1 MLPVKNEYTK
11 MAGIGEASAIISVVQ
26 FGFSLATQLK
36 NYYDDFHDAGEDIT
50 NLANSLTSVC
60 SNAQELQKLIDK
72 DVLEHGFTPHASLDA
87 QTCCMQTQK
96 LADKLWKMVCKPNKG
111 EFPKGR
117 MVVKDD
123 IEFNKFRF
131 QWPLWKPQVEKHKA
145 ELNYLD
151 LKIMM
156 VKKDYRV
163 PGLSNEE
170 RERVARDMDSLK
182 RAKRRALEDLKEI
195 KEKQK
200 QRKKK
205 RVQISEEPPGH
216 RSRTPSSAASFRR
229 GSVGSFRLSR
239 VDVDVDAGDDRD
251 NYEDPGYDADYD
263 GAGGGLS
270 ASILGEI
277 VDRMA
282 PRLREDIL
290 AEIEEEKQ
298 LQVKSDANRKKEKA
312 DAIEEYRH
320 SLIEQ
325 WKKTQEDAD
334 EMRQQLKAAFRDDGL
349 AEEKIAQFVKQ
360 RQVAL
365 VQGNEMAQILNELGV
380 KVPTADMGKGEEG
393 DGTGIEGRHYRRRG

>member
-1 MLPVKNEYTK
+1 

-36 NYYDDFHDAGEDIT
+36 NYYDDFHEAGEDIA
-50 NLANSLTSVC
+50 NLANSLKSVC
-60 SNAQELQKLIDK
+60 SNAQELQELIDK
-72 DVLEHGFTPHASLDA
+72 DAYEHGFTNHGRLDA
-87 QTCCMQTQK
+87 QTCCVQTQK
-96 LADKLWKMVCKPNKG
+96 LADKLWKMVCKPNKS

-117 MVVKDD
+117 MIVKDD
-123 IEFNKFRF
+123 IEFNKFRIN
-131 QWPLWKPQVEKHKA
+131 WPLWKPQVEKHKA

-182 RAKRRALEDLKEI
+182 RAKKRALEDLKDI
-195 KEKQK
+195 KKKQK
-200 QRKKK
+200 LRRIKKK
-205 RVQISEEPPGH
+205 VQISEEPPDY
-216 RSRTPSSAASFRR
+216 RSRTPSSAASYRR
-229 GSVGSFRLSR
+229 QSIGSFRPSNI
-239 VDVDVDAGDDRD
+239 DVDADSDDD
-251 NYEDPGYDADYD
+251 IDGYDHLGYDADDD

-298 LQVKSDANRKKEKA
+298 LQVKSEAIRKMEKA
-312 DAIEEYRH
+312 EAIEEYRR
-320 SLIEQ
+320 SLVEQ
-325 WKKTQEDAD
+325 WKKTQQDAD
-334 EMRQQLKAAFRDDGL
+334 EMKQQLENAFRDDGL
-349 AEEKIAQFVKQ
+349 DEEKIAQFVKQ
-360 RQVAL
+360 RQIAL
-365 VQGNEMAQILNELGV
+365 VQGDEIAQILHELGV
-380 KVPTADMGKGEEG
+380 KVPNADMEKSEEG
-393 DGTGIEGRHYRRRG
+393 DGNGSESRQSRRRR